1 MKPEFILGH
10 QLTAVPRNNPS
21 QKGGKYPRQPLK
33 DEPPA
38 LWQKRFFVVAD

>member
-21 QKGGKYPRQPLK
+21 Q
-33 DEPPA
+33 
-38 LWQKRFFVVAD
+38 